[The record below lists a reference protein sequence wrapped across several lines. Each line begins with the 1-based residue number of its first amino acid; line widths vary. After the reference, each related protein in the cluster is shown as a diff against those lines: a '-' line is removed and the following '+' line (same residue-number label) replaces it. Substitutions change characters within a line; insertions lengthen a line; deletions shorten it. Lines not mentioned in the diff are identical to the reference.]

1 SVPNAFT
8 VGARTLNIT
17 ANDDS
22 KTYGATKSYGAGS
35 TAFLSSGLQN
45 SETIGSV
52 TITASGGTA
61 ATDPVGSYDLTP
73 SAATG
78 GSFTASNYD
87 IHYFKGT
94 LTVGKAPLTYTASG
108 SKTYGSTTDNSL
120 AGGFSGFQNLDNQ
133 FTAAGFV
140 APSCSSATGAV
151 ATANVG
157 SYTIN

>member
-1 SVPNAFT
+1 FVAPSCSSATGAVATANVGSYTINCLAGSANNYTLAAASVPNAFT

-22 KTYGATKSYGAGS
+22 KTYGATKSYAAGS

-52 TITASGGTA
+52 TITASGGPA
-61 ATDPVGSYDLTP
+61 ATDEVGSYDQTP

-94 LTVGKAPLTYTASG
+94 LT
-108 SKTYGSTTDNSL
+108 
-120 AGGFSGFQNLDNQ
+120 
-133 FTAAGFV
+133 
-140 APSCSSATGAV
+140 
-151 ATANVG
+151 
-157 SYTIN
+157 